1 MYILDGY
8 FALVKMTVAFNR
20 VFLVD
25 LLDFHP
31 GYAKVPSQ
39 PSDFAL

>member
-1 MYILDGY
+1 MHILDGY
-8 FALVKMTVAFNR
+8 FALVKMTVAFNS
-20 VFLVD
+20 FLVD
-25 LLDFHP
+25 LLDLLP